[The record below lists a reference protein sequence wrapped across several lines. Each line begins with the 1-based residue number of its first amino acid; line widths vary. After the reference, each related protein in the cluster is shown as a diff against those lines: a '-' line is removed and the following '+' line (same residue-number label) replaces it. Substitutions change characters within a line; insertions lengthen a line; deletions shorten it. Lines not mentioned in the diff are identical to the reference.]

1 MRIGDPI
8 IIRARRSARIFHRVS
23 EMGGDATRAVRRAK
37 ERVSRTHAGDGTFI
51 VPFVRVV
58 RVVSRASRRV
68 VVRGRFAWR
77 FAAARRLG
85 ATGVGAVIDFFVVF
99 LCDDTRVV
107 R

>member
-1 MRIGDPI
+1 MRIGDPKHHP
-8 IIRARRSARIFHRVS
+8 RAEDRRGSS
-23 EMGGDATRAVRRAK
+23 TECPMGGDATRAVRRVK